1 MHHTFSRITL
11 HEQHLMRDG
20 QLVMVV
26 GNFTH
31 HEQTPEGYR
40 MRNVSQS
47 RVSDPGL
54 IMCIRLHHQ
63 LVGTKQACRQ
73 VHRVQVAARARAEAS
88 GEGRG
93 GAERPTGRV
102 DRGGV

>member
-1 MHHTFSRITL
+1 
-11 HEQHLMRDG
+11 
-20 QLVMVV
+20 MVV

-40 MRNVSQS
+40 TEECITIITSQRS
-47 RVSDPGL
+47 RLDHASST
-54 IMCIRLHHQ
+54 
-63 LVGTKQACRQ
+63 GTKQAGTVR
-73 VHRVQVAARARAEAS
+73 AGGGASRARAEAS